1 MKVVGLIQ
9 ARLGSTRLPHK
20 IVAEIA
26 GRTMLKHVVDRLSAA
41 TTVDEVHVI
50 APVEEVSSWGHY
62 LGDYDNET
70 LEDQFDARFPDC
82 PTDDLVARHA
92 IAARDAGADV
102 IVRVPSDNPCVDPE
116 QVDRMVR
123 HFLERPSDEHLFSNI
138 QPLSRNQY
146 ADGFGC
152 EVYSRKLLEWMDANL
167 PVPFT
172 GQKKRGVPG
181 PGDREHPH
189 RHFIRVGK
197 VRTIIAP
204 PDARDMMLRFDVNT
218 EEDLAFVRDVF
229 RNCWRRERHFKMRE
243 AIDFVHGYV

>member
-1 MKVVGLIQ
+1 MKVVGVVQ
-9 ARLGSTRLPHK
+9 ARLGSTRLPRK
-20 IVAEIA
+20 VLADIF
-26 GRTMLKHVVDRLSAA
+26 GKTMLTHVVERLSAA
-41 TTVDEVHVI
+41 RTVDMVMVA
-50 APVEEVSSWGHY
+50 APP
-62 LGDYDNET
+62 
-70 LEDQFDARFPDC
+70 QDAEILRGVVGRNVVCAPTC
-82 PTDDLVARHA
+82 PEDDLVARHA
-92 IAARDAGADV
+92 AVARAYSADA

-116 QVDRMVR
+116 QVDRMVQ
-123 HFLERPSDEHLFSNI
+123 HYLAHPSDEHLFSNI
-138 QPLSRNQY
+138 QPLSRNKY

-197 VRTIIAP
+197 VRTIVAP

-229 RNCWRRERHFKMRE
+229 RNLWRSHRHFTMRE
-243 AIDFVHGYV
+243 AIDFVHGYA